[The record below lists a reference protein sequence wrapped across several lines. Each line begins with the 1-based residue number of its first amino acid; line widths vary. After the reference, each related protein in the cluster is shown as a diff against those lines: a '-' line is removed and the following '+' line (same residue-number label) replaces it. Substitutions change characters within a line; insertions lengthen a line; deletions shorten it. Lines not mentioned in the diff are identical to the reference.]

1 LRAMPEIIVEK
12 CNGCGLCAA
21 VCHCNAF
28 IIKDN
33 LVQVIEVDDCEFCT
47 NCELVCPTG
56 AIVCRYEIVFE
67 EDI

>member
-1 LRAMPEIIVEK
+1 LQAMPEIIVEK
-12 CNGCGLCAA
+12 CNGCGLCVA

-28 IIKDN
+28 VIKDSVATIVTVN
-33 LVQVIEVDDCEFCT
+33 NCHFCT

-67 EDI
+67 EDA